1 MTKEERKQVSAI
13 NALAKATEAYKTVSP
28 LCSGFYSI
36 RISPQWCRSDNF
48 KGCGAEIHVDYETL
62 ITLADVLGGDIV
74 DQETVYEGSDGKEH
88 HNHYRGFIYNEMWI
102 YSLYNRKGEEN
113 NG

>member
-1 MTKEERKQVSAI
+1 MTKEVRKQVSAI

-48 KGCGAEIHVDYETL
+48 MDCGAEIHVDYETL
-62 ITLADVLGGDIV
+62 ITFADVLGCDIV
-74 DQETVYEGSDGKEH
+74 DQETVYVGSDGEEH
-88 HNHYRGFIYNEMWI
+88 HNHYRGIVYNGMWI
-102 YSLYNRKGEEN
+102 YSLYNRKGEES